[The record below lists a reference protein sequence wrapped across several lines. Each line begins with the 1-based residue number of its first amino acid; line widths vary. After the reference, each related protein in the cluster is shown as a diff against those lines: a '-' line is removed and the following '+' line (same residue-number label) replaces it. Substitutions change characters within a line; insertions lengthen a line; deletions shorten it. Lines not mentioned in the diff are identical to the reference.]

1 MKLFSFAAVGLL
13 AVAATA
19 QTTVTFHDFGTQ
31 CGSDLSGSL
40 STGPRGDA
48 VVLSLT
54 GADPRSIAI
63 LALGLDLAATPYS
76 LPNSNCQLLVE
87 PRGALF
93 AFTDAS
99 GEASWT
105 LPFVLSRVPP
115 PFSLFAQVVTITIG
129 TTPPR
134 GATFESSDGVEARVQ

>member
-1 MKLFSFAAVGLL
+1 MKLLSLAAVGLL
-13 AVAATA
+13 ATFATA

-40 STGPRGDA
+40 QTGPRGDA
-48 VVLSLT
+48 VVFSLT
-54 GADPRSIAI
+54 GADPRAIAI
-63 LALGLDLAATPYS
+63 LALGTGLATTPYS

-93 AFTDAS
+93 ARADANGDAS
-99 GEASWT
+99 WR
-105 LPFVLSRVPP
+105 LPFVLSRVPA
-115 PFSLFAQVVTITIG
+115 PFSLFAQAVTITVA
-129 TTPPR
+129 TTTPR